1 MGAASSSCT
10 VLLFGEACDVGGG
23 VGVVGGGGGVVVG
36 GVVGGGVG
44 GIRLLHRMCIRMV
57 ACG

>member
-23 VGVVGGGGGVVVG
+23 GVVGGVG
-36 GVVGGGVG
+36 GGGVG